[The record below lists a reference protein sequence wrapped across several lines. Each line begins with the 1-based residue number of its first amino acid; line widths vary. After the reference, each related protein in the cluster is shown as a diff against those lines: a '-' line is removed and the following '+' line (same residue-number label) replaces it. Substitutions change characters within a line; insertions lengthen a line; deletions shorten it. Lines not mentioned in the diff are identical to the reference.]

1 MCITQ
6 YLSLI
11 FICHTLRSNTHHKRL
26 WKNVVKLPRSK
37 QRERRYHNNRNQDL
51 IFWILQLNHRHHHL
65 CHLKRRN
72 HRLRI
77 GLDIRKILD
86 SVFIWVGGGMEMNE
100 GGERCID
107 KIRRHSQCL
116 CTRPPYNQWATKTTM
131 KLLVY
136 VFNISI
142 SHRFLIGQVVKG
154 KHEICYQI
162 GVGLGERDGG
172 MNVHHKASYYLMS
185 DSYKVGSLRL
195 EPGVNYCSSLI
206 PGVTFHLVLSLL
218 VGT

>member
-1 MCITQ
+1 
-6 YLSLI
+6 
-11 FICHTLRSNTHHKRL
+11 
-26 WKNVVKLPRSK
+26 
-37 QRERRYHNNRNQDL
+37 
-51 IFWILQLNHRHHHL
+51 
-65 CHLKRRN
+65 
-72 HRLRI
+72 
-77 GLDIRKILD
+77 
-86 SVFIWVGGGMEMNE
+86 MEMNE
-100 GGERCID
+100 GEERCID
-107 KIRRHSQCL
+107 KIRRYMTCQCL
-116 CTRPPYNQWATKTTM
+116 CTLPAHHIQPMSYQNNNETA
-131 KLLVY
+131 VY
-136 VFNISI
+136 VSNISI

>member
-1 MCITQ
+1 M
-6 YLSLI
+6 YLYERAVKI
-11 FICHTLRSNTHHKRL
+11 KYQNNNETAVY
-26 WKNVVKLPRSK
+26 NVS
-37 QRERRYHNNRNQDL
+37 
-51 IFWILQLNHRHHHL
+51 
-65 CHLKRRN
+65 
-72 HRLRI
+72 
-77 GLDIRKILD
+77 
-86 SVFIWVGGGMEMNE
+86 
-100 GGERCID
+100 
-107 KIRRHSQCL
+107 
-116 CTRPPYNQWATKTTM
+116 
-131 KLLVY
+131 
-136 VFNISI
+136 NISI